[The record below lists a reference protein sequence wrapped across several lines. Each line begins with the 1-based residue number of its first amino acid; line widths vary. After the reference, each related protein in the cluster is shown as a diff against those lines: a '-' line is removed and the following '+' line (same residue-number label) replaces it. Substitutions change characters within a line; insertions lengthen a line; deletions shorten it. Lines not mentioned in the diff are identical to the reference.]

1 MGRIFACSDLHGML
15 PLWKNI
21 VSFLK
26 PDDKVFVLG
35 DCGDRGPHSWETIK
49 AIINEPRAILL
60 KGNHEDM
67 LVKAM
72 CEYGRDEY
80 MGKNCHLL
88 FSNGGESTL
97 FGWIADGADMG
108 WMNYLSKLP
117 TIKSYYNQYQDIEIV
132 MCHAGYSNYDDTI
145 PCEEDLLWSREHF
158 LNAPPEGKTLMVH
171 GHTPIPYLAE
181 DLGIKEAEFE
191 GAFWYCNDKKVCIDC
206 GAFATGM
213 TVLLD
218 LDTFDEHIFQI

>member
-1 MGRIFACSDLHGML
+1 MNVYAVSDLHGQIDL
-15 PLWKNI
+15 YKQI
-21 VSFLK
+21 KTFLK
-26 PDDKVFVLG
+26 KNDIIYCLG
-35 DCGDRGPHSWETIK
+35 DCGDRGPANWELIK
-49 AIINEPRAILL
+49 AVARDPQFILL

-97 FGWIADGADMG
+97 FGWITDGADMG

-158 LNAPPEGKTLMVH
+158 LDIPPKGRTLMVH